1 MFKLSSVHRSLVAAL
16 LTFCAGSVGLSQ
28 YDLTIEQFAPAA
40 APGMVYRFYVEAND
54 PSDKMSA
61 VFGNDQFPLVFST
74 PDGIFNSALNSSW
87 NASGINSALFGFF
100 PDLQD
105 DSFATIGLDGPA
117 AMVPGAEDPSLVQD
131 ASLTTT
137 VSGYFQAG
145 GTELNVNTLTG
156 ASWYVLNTAANALPT
171 DGRWLVAQ
179 ITTTGDVSGTLN
191 AQMFPLGVG
200 ADQIQQSWDF
210 AGGEVII
217 PCDGV
222 LDECGVCDGPGIP
235 EGACDCAGTMP
246 AFARDCDGNC
256 ILDADGDG
264 ICDDEDACVPAAAEM
279 TGDEYK
285 LTVEA
290 YNVGALGTTYRFY
303 VNASDATDKMSA
315 VFGNDQSPL
324 VINTPEGI
332 YNDAFNTSWNASGI
346 NSALFGFFPDLEYD
360 SYATIGLEGPAA
372 GVAGAEDPSLV
383 QDASLSPNVSGYFQ
397 AGGTELNVNTLTG
410 ASWYVLNTAANA
422 LPTEG
427 RWLIAQITTT
437 GSISGTI
444 NYQIFPLGDGANQIQ
459 KSVDFDG
466 EGEFPLFVT
475 VCGCM
480 DDSACN
486 FNAEANNEDGSCE
499 YVDECGVC
507 GGSGVD
513 ADMDGIC
520 DDIDDC
526 VGAFDACGICNG
538 PGEIYEC
545 GCADIPEGDCDCDGN
560 VLDECGVCGGS
571 GIADGECDCDGNVL
585 DECGVCGGDNSS
597 CTDECGVVNGP
608 GAIYECGC
616 EDISEGDCDCN
627 GNQLDALGDC
637 GGTCLEDV
645 DADGI
650 CDDVDDCV
658 GSLDACGVC
667 NGPGAIYECGCTDIP
682 EGDCDC
688 DGNVLDACGECGGD
702 GYAGCTDPDATNY
715 DAGACDPVANSGIEI
730 SVAEGADYT
739 DITWSVFLVEATP
752 PNTLVQ
758 QGGLPFDEFIQLD
771 AGSYEL
777 ILFAPSSQ
785 AIEALQMNVLVAGA
799 DAPILPI
806 IAGGNAI
813 FYFDIAP
820 GLNLCQYDGC
830 TDPLAC
836 NFDPEANNDDG
847 SCQELDACGECGG
860 PGDIYECGCSDIPEG
875 DCDCDGN
882 QLDVV
887 GDCGGTCTADEDND
901 GVCDDVDDCIG
912 IVDFCGVC
920 NGPGATLEC
929 GCFDIPEGDC
939 DCLGSQEDAIGVCG
953 GNCEADEDG
962 DGICD
967 DVDDCVG
974 QVDACGICNGPGDI
988 YECGCEDIPEGDC
1001 DCNGNQLDA
1010 VGVCGGTCLE
1020 DADADGICDDVDDC
1034 IGVLDACGICNGP
1047 GEIYECG
1054 CADIPEGDCDCN
1066 GNQLDAIGVCGGD
1079 CPADLNN
1086 NGICDTEEECAGFED
1101 ECNVCFGPGAIYECG
1116 CFDIPEGDCDCD
1128 GNQLDALG
1136 VCGGPCEADVDGDGV
1151 CDVDEIFGCTDEAAC
1166 NYDPAATEENGS
1178 CAEVDECGVCGGIGI
1193 APGECDCDG
1202 NVLDECGVCGG
1213 EGIAPGTCD
1222 CDGNVFDQCGICGG
1236 DGSDCAGCMEEGAC
1250 NYDPEALFSDGS
1262 CEYLTCAGCTDPEAC
1277 NYDDTATIEDGSC
1290 LALDECGVCGGEGA
1304 VYECGCADIPEG
1316 DCDCDGNVLD
1326 ECDICG
1332 GTGIP
1337 DDECDCDGNVLDALG
1352 ECGGTCEADNNGN
1365 GVCDDIEVPGC
1376 LDINNPL
1383 YNPNANVDDGS
1394 CLIGGCTFEQA
1405 CNFNPDA
1412 EFQELGSCE
1421 FESCA
1426 GCSDA
1431 TACNFDADAQIAD
1444 DTLCIY
1450 PEEAFVDCDGACL
1463 NDTDEDGVCDELEVG
1478 GCTDPTNP
1486 GYNANATDDDGS
1498 CFVGGCLLVFA
1509 CNYSPDADFVDLSTC
1524 DFNSCVGCTDATA
1537 CNYDPDAT
1545 LSSPGSCAYPLN
1557 QFYDCNG
1564 DCNNDADGDGICD
1577 EFEIPGCMDDAAINY
1592 NPYATEDD
1600 GTCMVL
1606 TGGCV
1611 IPFACNYDPN
1621 ADFYDG
1627 SCDFDCL
1634 YGTAEMGC
1642 NHEMACNYGASDEP
1656 CLFFNAEGQTC
1667 IPGGCLMESACNYD
1681 SNAVYSDG
1689 SCDFDS
1695 CITFGCTF
1703 EQACNFNPLANTN
1716 DGSCDFGSCQVV
1728 VSGCT
1733 NPLACNFQDVANDDD
1748 GSCDFVSC
1756 LTSGCTL
1763 PNACNYDANA
1773 AIHDGSC
1780 AFPAEGMD
1788 CNGECVQ
1795 DTDADGVCDV
1805 FELLG
1810 CTDEGAVNF
1819 DADATD
1825 NDGSCA
1831 YANGGCTD
1839 AFACNFDHLA
1849 TANDNSCEYGCLG
1862 CMSIH
1867 ACNFNPESTLHDPE
1881 ACEFLL
1887 DLEIMGPTSV
1897 TTGNEEVYTTAGT
1910 AGATLHWAIQG
1921 GTLVAGQHTES
1932 ITVVWTGGQG
1942 VLELTEV
1949 TGAGCEG
1956 ETFHLEVEA
1965 VSTGVEAVGMNVE
1978 MYPNPANDQVVLEF
1992 SGGHSASLRI
2002 QDAAGRE
2009 VYSVTNIQPRHV
2021 VSTAGLT
2028 DGLYQVVVMTEGRRE
2043 VKSLVISH

>member
-1 MFKLSSVHRSLVAAL
+1 MAQITTTGSISGVLNYQIFPLGEGANQVQKSMEFVDGEVVVPCDGELDECGVCNGPGIPEGACDCDGTLPACGYDCDGVCILDEDNDGICDCEDECLPGTALMSDDNYKLIVEAS
-16 LTFCAGSVGLSQ
+16 
-28 YDLTIEQFAPAA
+28 APAA
-40 APGMVYRFYVEAND
+40 AAGTVYRFYVEAND
-54 PSDKMSA
+54 ATDKISA
-61 VFGNDQFPLVFST
+61 VFGNDESPLVIST
-74 PDGIFNSALNSSW
+74 PDGIFNSPMNASW
-87 NASGINSALFGFF
+87 NASGVNPAFFPFF

-117 AMVPGAEDPSLVQD
+117 GPGAEDPSLVQD
-131 ASLTTT
+131 ASLSPT
-137 VSGYFQAG
+137 VSGYFTTG

-179 ITTTGDVSGTLN
+179 ITTTG
-191 AQMFPLGVG
+191 
-200 ADQIQQSWDF
+200 
-210 AGGEVII
+210 
-217 PCDGV
+217 
-222 LDECGVCDGPGIP
+222 
-235 EGACDCAGTMP
+235 
-246 AFARDCDGNC
+246 
-256 ILDADGDG
+256 
-264 ICDDEDACVPAAAEM
+264 
-279 TGDEYK
+279 
-285 LTVEA
+285 
-290 YNVGALGTTYRFY
+290 
-303 VNASDATDKMSA
+303 
-315 VFGNDQSPL
+315 
-324 VINTPEGI
+324 
-332 YNDAFNTSWNASGI
+332 
-346 NSALFGFFPDLEYD
+346 
-360 SYATIGLEGPAA
+360 
-372 GVAGAEDPSLV
+372 
-383 QDASLSPNVSGYFQ
+383 
-397 AGGTELNVNTLTG
+397 
-410 ASWYVLNTAANA
+410 
-422 LPTEG
+422 
-427 RWLIAQITTT
+427 
-437 GSISGTI
+437 SISGTL
-444 NYQIFPLGDGANQIQ
+444 NYQIFPLGEGANQIQ

-466 EGEFPLFVT
+466 EGEFPLVVT

-480 DDSACN
+480 DSTACN
-486 FNAEANNEDGSCE
+486 YNPDANNEDGSCLQL
-499 YVDECGVC
+499 DECGVC
-507 GGSGVD
+507 GGE
-513 ADMDGIC
+513 GIAE
-520 DDIDDC
+520 
-526 VGAFDACGICNG
+526 GA
-538 PGEIYEC
+538 
-545 GCADIPEGDCDCDGN
+545 CDCDGN
-560 VLDECGVCGGS
+560 VLD
-571 GIADGECDCDGNVL
+571 D
-585 DECGVCGGDNSS
+585 CGVCGGDNSS
-597 CTDECGVVNGP
+597 CTDECGVLNGP

-616 EDISEGDCDCN
+616 SDIPEGDCDCNGNVLDECGVCGGSGIPAGECDCDGNVLDDCGVCGGDNSSCTDECGVLNGPGPVYECGCEDIPEGDCDCN

-645 DADGI
+645 DADGV

-658 GSLDACGVC
+658 GSFDACGVC
-667 NGPGAIYECGCTDIP
+667 NGPGPIYECGCTDIP

-688 DGNVLDACGECGGD
+688 DGNVLDACGDCGGD
-702 GYAGCTDPDATNY
+702 GYAGCTDPEASNY
-715 DAGACDPVANSGIEI
+715 DAEACDPGAISGIDI

-739 DITWSVFLVEATP
+739 GITWSIFLVEATP
-752 PNTLVQ
+752 PNTFVQ
-758 QGGLPFDEFIQLD
+758 QGALPFDEFIQLD

-777 ILFAPSSQ
+777 ILFAPSAQ
-785 AIEALQMNVLVAGA
+785 AIEALQMDVLVAGA
-799 DAPILPI
+799 DAPVLPLV
-806 IAGGNAI
+806 AGGNAF
-813 FYFDIAP
+813 FYFDIDP
-820 GLNLCQYDGC
+820 VLNLCQYDGC

-836 NFDPEANNDDG
+836 NFDPDANNDDG
-847 SCQELDACGECGG
+847 SCLQLDACGECGG

-882 QLDVV
+882 VLDVI
-887 GDCGGTCTADEDND
+887 GECGGTCTADEDND
-901 GVCDDVDDCIG
+901 GICDDVDECVG

-929 GCFDIPEGDC
+929 GCYDIPEGDC

-953 GNCEADEDG
+953 GDCEADEDG
-962 DGICD
+962 DGVCD

-974 QVDACGICNGPGDI
+974 EVDACGICNGPGDI

-1020 DADADGICDDVDDC
+1020 DVDADGICDDVDDC
-1034 IGVLDACGICNGP
+1034 IGVLDACGVCNGP

-1116 CFDIPEGDCDCD
+1116 CFDIPEGDCDCN

-1136 VCGGPCEADVDGDGV
+1136 VCGGPCEADVDADGV
-1151 CDVDEIFGCTDEAAC
+1151 CDVDEIYGCTDETAC
-1166 NYDPAATEENGS
+1166 NYDPEATEEDGT

-1250 NYDPEALFSDGS
+1250 NYDPDALFSDGS

-1304 VYECGCADIPEG
+1304 VFECGCADIPEG

-1326 ECDICG
+1326 ECGICG

-1394 CLIGGCTFEQA
+1394 CLVGGCTFEQA
-1405 CNFNPDA
+1405 CNYNPEA
-1412 EFQELGSCE
+1412 QFQELGSCE

-1426 GCSDA
+1426 GCSDEM
-1431 TACNFDADAQIAD
+1431 ACNFDTEALIPD
-1444 DTLCIY
+1444 DTLCVY
-1450 PEEAFVDCDGACL
+1450 PDEAFVDCDGVCL
-1463 NDTDEDGVCDELEVG
+1463 NDTDGDGVCDELEVE

-1486 GYNANATDDDGS
+1486 GYDANATDHDDDA
-1498 CFVGGCLLVFA
+1498 CYAGGCLLEFA
-1509 CNYSPDADFVDLSTC
+1509 CNYDPENEFDFFDLATC
-1524 DFNSCVGCTDATA
+1524 DFNSCVGCMDATA
-1537 CNYDPDAT
+1537 CNFDASAS
-1545 LSSPGSCAYPLN
+1545 LNAQGSCTYPLN

-1564 DCNNDADGDGICD
+1564 DCNNDADGDGTCD
-1577 EFEIPGCMDDAAINY
+1577 EFEIPGCMDEAAINY

-1642 NHEMACNYGASDEP
+1642 NHEMACNYGAADEP

-1681 SNAVYSDG
+1681 SDAVYSDG

-1748 GSCDFVSC
+1748 GTCEFVSC

-1773 AIHDGSC
+1773 AILDGSC

-1788 CNGECVQ
+1788 CNGACVQ
-1795 DTDADGVCDV
+1795 DTDADGVCDL
-1805 FELLG
+1805 FEILG

-1819 DADATD
+1819 DVAATD
-1825 NDGSCA
+1825 NDGSCV

-1839 AFACNFDHLA
+1839 AFACNFNHLA
-1849 TANDNSCEYGCLG
+1849 TANDGSCEYGCLG

-1867 ACNFNPESTLHDPE
+1867 ACNFNPESTIHDPE

-1887 DLEIMGPTSV
+1887 DLEITGATSV
-1897 TTGNEEVYTTAGT
+1897 TAGEEEVYTTSGT
-1910 AGATLHWAIQG
+1910 AGANLHWAIQG
-1921 GTLVAGQHTES
+1921 GALIAGQHTES
-1932 ITVVWTGGQG
+1932 ITVLWTAGQG

-1949 TGAGCEG
+1949 TEAGCEG
-1956 ETFHLEVEA
+1956 ETFLLEVEA
-1965 VSTGVEAVGMNVE
+1965 EATGVEAVGVNFA
-1978 MYPNPANDQVVLEF
+1978 MYPNPASDQVVIEF
-1992 SGGHSASLRI
+1992 SGGHSANLRI

-2009 VYSVTNIQPRHV
+2009 VYTMTNVQSRHV
-2021 VSTAGLT
+2021 VSTTGLA
-2028 DGLYQVVVMTEGRRE
+2028 DGLYQVVVMTEGQRE

>member
-1 MFKLSSVHRSLVAAL
+1 M
-16 LTFCAGSVGLSQ
+16 
-28 YDLTIEQFAPAA
+28 
-40 APGMVYRFYVEAND
+40 
-54 PSDKMSA
+54 
-61 VFGNDQFPLVFST
+61 
-74 PDGIFNSALNSSW
+74 
-87 NASGINSALFGFF
+87 
-100 PDLQD
+100 
-105 DSFATIGLDGPA
+105 
-117 AMVPGAEDPSLVQD
+117 
-131 ASLTTT
+131 
-137 VSGYFQAG
+137 
-145 GTELNVNTLTG
+145 
-156 ASWYVLNTAANALPT
+156 
-171 DGRWLVAQ
+171 
-179 ITTTGDVSGTLN
+179 
-191 AQMFPLGVG
+191 
-200 ADQIQQSWDF
+200 
-210 AGGEVII
+210 
-217 PCDGV
+217 
-222 LDECGVCDGPGIP
+222 
-235 EGACDCAGTMP
+235 
-246 AFARDCDGNC
+246 
-256 ILDADGDG
+256 
-264 ICDDEDACVPAAAEM
+264 
-279 TGDEYK
+279 
-285 LTVEA
+285 
-290 YNVGALGTTYRFY
+290 
-303 VNASDATDKMSA
+303 
-315 VFGNDQSPL
+315 
-324 VINTPEGI
+324 
-332 YNDAFNTSWNASGI
+332 
-346 NSALFGFFPDLEYD
+346 
-360 SYATIGLEGPAA
+360 
-372 GVAGAEDPSLV
+372 
-383 QDASLSPNVSGYFQ
+383 
-397 AGGTELNVNTLTG
+397 
-410 ASWYVLNTAANA
+410 
-422 LPTEG
+422 
-427 RWLIAQITTT
+427 
-437 GSISGTI
+437 
-444 NYQIFPLGDGANQIQ
+444 
-459 KSVDFDG
+459 
-466 EGEFPLFVT
+466 
-475 VCGCM
+475 
-480 DDSACN
+480 
-486 FNAEANNEDGSCE
+486 
-499 YVDECGVC
+499 
-507 GGSGVD
+507 
-513 ADMDGIC
+513 
-520 DDIDDC
+520 
-526 VGAFDACGICNG
+526 
-538 PGEIYEC
+538 
-545 GCADIPEGDCDCDGN
+545 
-560 VLDECGVCGGS
+560 
-571 GIADGECDCDGNVL
+571 
-585 DECGVCGGDNSS
+585 
-597 CTDECGVVNGP
+597 
-608 GAIYECGC
+608 
-616 EDISEGDCDCN
+616 
-627 GNQLDALGDC
+627 
-637 GGTCLEDV
+637 
-645 DADGI
+645 
-650 CDDVDDCV
+650 
-658 GSLDACGVC
+658 
-667 NGPGAIYECGCTDIP
+667 
-682 EGDCDC
+682 
-688 DGNVLDACGECGGD
+688 
-702 GYAGCTDPDATNY
+702 
-715 DAGACDPVANSGIEI
+715 
-730 SVAEGADYT
+730 
-739 DITWSVFLVEATP
+739 
-752 PNTLVQ
+752 
-758 QGGLPFDEFIQLD
+758 
-771 AGSYEL
+771 
-777 ILFAPSSQ
+777 
-785 AIEALQMNVLVAGA
+785 
-799 DAPILPI
+799 
-806 IAGGNAI
+806 
-813 FYFDIAP
+813 
-820 GLNLCQYDGC
+820 
-830 TDPLAC
+830 
-836 NFDPEANNDDG
+836 
-847 SCQELDACGECGG
+847 
-860 PGDIYECGCSDIPEG
+860 
-875 DCDCDGN
+875 
-882 QLDVV
+882 
-887 GDCGGTCTADEDND
+887 
-901 GVCDDVDDCIG
+901 
-912 IVDFCGVC
+912 
-920 NGPGATLEC
+920 
-929 GCFDIPEGDC
+929 
-939 DCLGSQEDAIGVCG
+939 
-953 GNCEADEDG
+953 
-962 DGICD
+962 
-967 DVDDCVG
+967 
-974 QVDACGICNGPGDI
+974 
-988 YECGCEDIPEGDC
+988 
-1001 DCNGNQLDA
+1001 
-1010 VGVCGGTCLE
+1010 
-1020 DADADGICDDVDDC
+1020 
-1034 IGVLDACGICNGP
+1034 
-1047 GEIYECG
+1047 
-1054 CADIPEGDCDCN
+1054 
-1066 GNQLDAIGVCGGD
+1066 CGGD

-1250 NYDPEALFSDGS
+1250 NYDPDALFSDGS

-1304 VYECGCADIPEG
+1304 VFECGCADIPEG

-1326 ECDICG
+1326 ECGICG

-1405 CNFNPDA
+1405 CNFDPDA

-1444 DTLCIY
+1444 DTLCVY
-1450 PEEAFVDCDGACL
+1450 PDEAFVDCDGACL

-1681 SNAVYSDG
+1681 SDAAYSDG

-1849 TANDNSCEYGCLG
+1849 TADDNSCEYGCLG

-1956 ETFHLEVEA
+1956 ETFHLEVES

-2009 VYSVTNIQPRHV
+2009 VYSVTNIQSRHV

-2043 VKSLVISH
+2043 VKSLVIAH

>member
-1 MFKLSSVHRSLVAAL
+1 MSESADLTGVSWVVRQGGVDVYEGAVPFNGEVSLPAGNYNLVLSAPSMTRFSDLEFGILVNGEVAVQIPVPVV
-16 LTFCAGSVGLSQ
+16 FPNGSVTGVI
-28 YDLTIEQFAPAA
+28 DFELTGDPCLYSGCTNEAA
-40 APGMVYRFYVEAND
+40 CNY
-54 PSDKMSA
+54 
-61 VFGNDQFPLVFST
+61 
-74 PDGIFNSALNSSW
+74 
-87 NASGINSALFGFF
+87 
-100 PDLQD
+100 
-105 DSFATIGLDGPA
+105 
-117 AMVPGAEDPSLVQD
+117 D
-131 ASLTTT
+131 AS
-137 VSGYFQAG
+137 A
-145 GTELNVNTLTG
+145 NV
-156 ASWYVLNTAANALPT
+156 
-171 DGRWLVAQ
+171 
-179 ITTTGDVSGTLN
+179 
-191 AQMFPLGVG
+191 
-200 ADQIQQSWDF
+200 
-210 AGGEVII
+210 
-217 PCDGV
+217 
-222 LDECGVCDGPGIP
+222 
-235 EGACDCAGTMP
+235 
-246 AFARDCDGNC
+246 
-256 ILDADGDG
+256 
-264 ICDDEDACVPAAAEM
+264 
-279 TGDEYK
+279 
-285 LTVEA
+285 
-290 YNVGALGTTYRFY
+290 
-303 VNASDATDKMSA
+303 
-315 VFGNDQSPL
+315 
-324 VINTPEGI
+324 
-332 YNDAFNTSWNASGI
+332 
-346 NSALFGFFPDLEYD
+346 
-360 SYATIGLEGPAA
+360 
-372 GVAGAEDPSLV
+372 
-383 QDASLSPNVSGYFQ
+383 
-397 AGGTELNVNTLTG
+397 
-410 ASWYVLNTAANA
+410 
-422 LPTEG
+422 
-427 RWLIAQITTT
+427 
-437 GSISGTI
+437 
-444 NYQIFPLGDGANQIQ
+444 
-459 KSVDFDG
+459 
-466 EGEFPLFVT
+466 
-475 VCGCM
+475 
-480 DDSACN
+480 
-486 FNAEANNEDGSCE
+486 EDGSC
-499 YVDECGVC
+499 
-507 GGSGVD
+507 S
-513 ADMDGIC
+513 
-520 DDIDDC
+520 
-526 VGAFDACGICNG
+526 F
-538 PGEIYEC
+538 
-545 GCADIPEGDCDCDGN
+545 
-560 VLDECGVCGGS
+560 LDECGVCGG
-571 GIADGECDCDGNVL
+571 
-585 DECGVCGGDNSS
+585 GGYLA
-597 CTDECGVVNGP
+597 CTD
-608 GAIYECGC
+608 
-616 EDISEGDCDCN
+616 S
-627 GNQLDALGDC
+627 
-637 GGTCLEDV
+637 T
-645 DADGI
+645 
-650 CDDVDDCV
+650 
-658 GSLDACGVC
+658 AC
-667 NGPGAIYECGCTDIP
+667 
-682 EGDCDC
+682 
-688 DGNVLDACGECGGD
+688 
-702 GYAGCTDPDATNY
+702 NY
-715 DAGACDPVANSGIEI
+715 DAGACDDNGSCTY
-730 SVAEGADYT
+730 AEEFYDCQGVCLMDT
-739 DITWSVFLVEATP
+739 DGDGVC
-752 PNTLVQ
+752 
-758 QGGLPFDEFIQLD
+758 DEL
-771 AGSYEL
+771 E
-777 ILFAPSSQ
+777 
-785 AIEALQMNVLVAGA
+785 V
-799 DAPILPI
+799 
-806 IAGGNAI
+806 
-813 FYFDIAP
+813 
-820 GLNLCQYDGC
+820 DGC
-830 TDPLAC
+830 TDLTAC
-836 NFDPEANNDDG
+836 NYNSSATDDDG
-847 SCQELDACGECGG
+847 SCLQLDACGVCGG

-875 DCDCDGN
+875 DCDCEGN
-882 QLDVV
+882 VLDVI
-887 GDCGGTCTADEDND
+887 GDCGGDCTADEDND
-901 GVCDDVDDCIG
+901 GICDDVDECIG

-920 NGPGATLEC
+920 NGPGATLAC
-929 GCFDIPEGDC
+929 GCTDIPEGYC

-953 GNCEADEDG
+953 GDCEADEDG

-974 QVDACGICNGPGDI
+974 EVDACGLCNGPGDI

-1010 VGVCGGTCLE
+1010 VGVCGGTCLA

-1034 IGVLDACGICNGP
+1034 IGVLDACGVCNGP
-1047 GEIYECG
+1047 GEIFECGCADIPEGDCDCNGNQLDAVGVCGGTCLADADADGICDDVDDCIGVLDACGVCNGPGEIFECG

-1086 NGICDTEEECAGFED
+1086 NGICDSEEECAGFED

-1128 GNQLDALG
+1128 GNQLDAVG

-1166 NYDPAATEENGS
+1166 NYDPAATEEDGT
-1178 CAEVDECGVCGGIGI
+1178 CAELDECGVCGGIGI

-1262 CEYLTCAGCTDPEAC
+1262 CEYLTCAGCTDPDAC

-1304 VYECGCADIPEG
+1304 VFECGCADIPEG

-1326 ECDICG
+1326 ECGICG

-1352 ECGGTCEADNNGN
+1352 ECGGTCEADDNGN

-1376 LDINNPL
+1376 MDINNPL

-1405 CNFNPDA
+1405 CNYDPEA
-1412 EFQELGSCE
+1412 EFQELGACE

-1431 TACNFDADAQIAD
+1431 MACNFDEDAQIAD
-1444 DTLCIY
+1444 DTLCVY
-1450 PEEAFVDCDGACL
+1450 PDEAFVDCDGVCL
-1463 NDTDEDGVCDELEVG
+1463 NDTDGDGVCDELEVG
-1478 GCTDPTNP
+1478 GCTDSNNP

-1537 CNYDPDAT
+1537 CNFNPDAT
-1545 LSSPGSCAYPLN
+1545 LSSPGSCTYPLN
-1557 QFYDCNG
+1557 QFYDCND

-1642 NHEMACNYGASDEP
+1642 NHEMACNYGTADEP

-1681 SNAVYSDG
+1681 SDAVYSDG
-1689 SCDFDS
+1689 SCDFDT
-1695 CITFGCTF
+1695 CITFGCMF

-1716 DGSCDFGSCQVV
+1716 DGSCDFDSCQVM

-1733 NPLACNFQDVANDDD
+1733 NPLACNFQDVANHDD
-1748 GSCDFVSC
+1748 GTCDFASC
-1756 LTSGCTL
+1756 LLLGCTL

-1773 AIHDGSC
+1773 VIHDGSC

-1795 DTDADGVCDV
+1795 DTDTDGVCDL
-1805 FELLG
+1805 FEMLG

-1819 DADATD
+1819 DEAATD

-1831 YANGGCTD
+1831 YANSGCTD
-1839 AFACNFDHLA
+1839 AFACNFNHLA
-1849 TANDNSCEYGCLG
+1849 TANDGSCEYGCLG

-1867 ACNFNPESTLHDPE
+1867 ACNFNPESTIHDPE

-1887 DLEIMGPTSV
+1887 DLAIMGPTSV
-1897 TTGNEEVYTTAGT
+1897 ASGEQEVYTTTGT

-1921 GTLVAGQHTES
+1921 GTMIAGQHTES
-1932 ITVVWTGGQG
+1932 ITVMWTDGQG

-1949 TGAGCEG
+1949 TAAGCEG
-1956 ETFHLEVEA
+1956 ETFLLEVEA
-1965 VSTGVEAVGMNVE
+1965 EATGVDAVGVNFA

-2009 VYSVTNIQPRHV
+2009 VYSMTNVQSRHV
-2021 VSTAGLT
+2021 VSTAGLA
-2028 DGLYQVVVMTEGRRE
+2028 DGLYQVVVMTEGQRD

>member
-1 MFKLSSVHRSLVAAL
+1 
-16 LTFCAGSVGLSQ
+16 
-28 YDLTIEQFAPAA
+28 
-40 APGMVYRFYVEAND
+40 
-54 PSDKMSA
+54 
-61 VFGNDQFPLVFST
+61 
-74 PDGIFNSALNSSW
+74 
-87 NASGINSALFGFF
+87 
-100 PDLQD
+100 
-105 DSFATIGLDGPA
+105 
-117 AMVPGAEDPSLVQD
+117 
-131 ASLTTT
+131 
-137 VSGYFQAG
+137 
-145 GTELNVNTLTG
+145 
-156 ASWYVLNTAANALPT
+156 
-171 DGRWLVAQ
+171 
-179 ITTTGDVSGTLN
+179 
-191 AQMFPLGVG
+191 
-200 ADQIQQSWDF
+200 
-210 AGGEVII
+210 
-217 PCDGV
+217 
-222 LDECGVCDGPGIP
+222 
-235 EGACDCAGTMP
+235 
-246 AFARDCDGNC
+246 
-256 ILDADGDG
+256 
-264 ICDDEDACVPAAAEM
+264 
-279 TGDEYK
+279 
-285 LTVEA
+285 
-290 YNVGALGTTYRFY
+290 
-303 VNASDATDKMSA
+303 
-315 VFGNDQSPL
+315 
-324 VINTPEGI
+324 
-332 YNDAFNTSWNASGI
+332 
-346 NSALFGFFPDLEYD
+346 
-360 SYATIGLEGPAA
+360 
-372 GVAGAEDPSLV
+372 
-383 QDASLSPNVSGYFQ
+383 
-397 AGGTELNVNTLTG
+397 
-410 ASWYVLNTAANA
+410 
-422 LPTEG
+422 
-427 RWLIAQITTT
+427 
-437 GSISGTI
+437 
-444 NYQIFPLGDGANQIQ
+444 
-459 KSVDFDG
+459 
-466 EGEFPLFVT
+466 
-475 VCGCM
+475 
-480 DDSACN
+480 
-486 FNAEANNEDGSCE
+486 
-499 YVDECGVC
+499 
-507 GGSGVD
+507 
-513 ADMDGIC
+513 
-520 DDIDDC
+520 
-526 VGAFDACGICNG
+526 
-538 PGEIYEC
+538 
-545 GCADIPEGDCDCDGN
+545 

-616 EDISEGDCDCN
+616 EDILEGDCDCN

-667 NGPGAIYECGCTDIP
+667 NGPGAIYECGCTDIQ

-715 DAGACDPVANSGIEI
+715 DAGACDPVANSSIEI

-974 QVDACGICNGPGDI
+974 EVDACGICNGPGDI

-1034 IGVLDACGICNGP
+1034 IGVLDACGVCNGP

-1151 CDVDEIFGCTDEAAC
+1151 CDVDEVFGCTDEAAC

-1316 DCDCDGNVLD
+1316 DCDCEGNVLD
-1326 ECDICG
+1326 ECGICG

-1405 CNFNPDA
+1405 CNFDPDA

-1444 DTLCIY
+1444 DTLCVY
-1450 PEEAFVDCDGACL
+1450 PDEAFVDCDGACL

-1681 SNAVYSDG
+1681 SDAAYSDG

-1788 CNGECVQ
+1788 CNGVCVQ

-1849 TANDNSCEYGCLG
+1849 TANDNSCDYGCLG

-1867 ACNFNPESTLHDPE
+1867 ACNFNPESTIHDPE

-1887 DLEIMGPTSV
+1887 DLEITGPTSV

-1921 GTLVAGQHTES
+1921 GTLVVGQHTES
-1932 ITVVWTGGQG
+1932 ITVVWTGDQG

-1956 ETFHLEVEA
+1956 ETFLLEVEA
-1965 VSTGVEAVGMNVE
+1965 VATGVEAVGMNVE

-2009 VYSVTNIQPRHV
+2009 VYNVTNIQSRHV

-2028 DGLYQVVVMTEGRRE
+2028 DGLYQVVVMTEGQRE